1 MKYHQM
7 IKATFIERPNRFVA
21 CCMVAGEKEKVH
33 VKNTGRCKEL
43 LVPGVTVY
51 LEKGNNPN
59 RKTRYSLVAVE
70 KGELLINMDSQ
81 APNQVVEE
89 GLKSGKIKLAGIKGD
104 ICLIKR
110 EQTYRQS
117 RFDFYIETTSLE
129 KIFIEV
135 KGVTLEEKGVV
146 KFPDAPTKRGKKHV
160 EELIL
165 ASQEGYHCFV
175 LFIVQM
181 NQAKYFMPH
190 EERHPEFAKVL
201 RKADAAGV
209 GVLAYTCQVTTDGLE
224 INQPLPVHLE
234 GEK

>member
-1 MKYHQM
+1 M

-117 RFDFYIETTSLE
+117 RFDFYVETTSLE

-146 KFPDAPTKRGKKHV
+146 KFPDAPTGHV
-160 EELIL
+160 
-165 ASQEGYHCFV
+165 
-175 LFIVQM
+175 
-181 NQAKYFMPH
+181 
-190 EERHPEFAKVL
+190 
-201 RKADAAGV
+201 
-209 GVLAYTCQVTTDGLE
+209 
-224 INQPLPVHLE
+224 
-234 GEK
+234 

>member
-1 MKYHQM
+1 MKYHEM

-21 CCMVAGEKEKVH
+21 YCMVAGEQEKVH

-81 APNQVVEE
+81 VPNQVVEE
-89 GLKSGKIKLAGIKGD
+89 GLKSGKIRLAGVKGD

-110 EQTYRQS
+110 EQTYGQS
-117 RFDFYIETTSLE
+117 RFDFYVETTSRE

-135 KGVTLEEKGVV
+135 KGVTLEEAGFV
-146 KFPDAPTKRGKKHV
+146 KFPDAPTQRGKRHV

-175 LFIVQM
+175 LFVVQM
-181 NQAKYFMPH
+181 SQAKYFMPH
-190 EERHPEFAKVL
+190 EERHPEFAKAL

-209 GVLAYTCQVTTDGLE
+209 GVLAYTCQVTKDGLE